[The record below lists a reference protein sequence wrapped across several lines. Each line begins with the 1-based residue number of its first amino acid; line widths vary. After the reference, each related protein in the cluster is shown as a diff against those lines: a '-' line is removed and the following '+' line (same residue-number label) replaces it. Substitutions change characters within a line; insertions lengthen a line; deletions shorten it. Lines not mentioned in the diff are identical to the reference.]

1 MIGIVAAMQE
11 EADAFARWMQ
21 DTSSFTKAGV
31 DFVTGKI
38 GGNDVTLVASGLGK
52 VNAALCTQ
60 ILIDCYGADPVISFG
75 VAGGIGEG
83 LAFGELIVSTDAA
96 AYGFEPDKGGLKP
109 VDVPFMNGTVYS
121 ADQKLVA
128 DAVQAAEKLKL
139 KYRKGRV
146 LTDDR
151 VLADSKLKAA
161 LRQHFNAECVEMEGA
176 AVAQVCLEFGTPFTV
191 IRTISDTA
199 DHNARVDFGKFIV
212 EVANAYSRAIVE
224 EIVRLSSCSN
234 DFGTSRLRDF
244 GTF

>member
-121 ADQKLVA
+121 ADKKLVA

-161 LRQHFNAECVEMEGA
+161 LRQHFKAECVEMEGA
-176 AVAQVCLEFGTPFTV
+176 AVAQTAQANGVSWLILRGISDLADENMQGTYDNHYGKAIEAAAAAAVAVCLVQDAQT
-191 IRTISDTA
+191 DCA
-199 DHNARVDFGKFIV
+199 AQQ
-212 EVANAYSRAIVE
+212 
-224 EIVRLSSCSN
+224 
-234 DFGTSRLRDF
+234 
-244 GTF
+244 